1 MLGLECKFSVCRVRP
16 SKYIQHI
23 NLSRT
28 CPDASRV
35 IVSLASYVSACGT
48 TNRDRSPHLS
58 SAFGVAE
65 PKKSAGFAFDG
76 ALLLILLPSAPCRM
90 EVSRLHVLDFAAIV
104 MSRSFFWYPVKARV
118 ETIPCIYASIC
129 AYSRRALGNNAH
141 GFPDRWFPTTI
152 ITTILFCSCI
162 TTTMYI
168 PSIRL
173 YTSEE
178 QRQSLKTEYVAKPY
192 GREKQELLQLIFLW
206 VFRVVRFHRFASPI
220 FENK

>member
-58 SAFGVAE
+58 SSFGVAE

-76 ALLLILLPSAPCRM
+76 ALLLVLLPSAPCRM

-104 MSRSFFWYPVKARV
+104 MYVTFLFLVSCES
-118 ETIPCIYASIC
+118 S
-129 AYSRRALGNNAH
+129 SGNN
-141 GFPDRWFPTTI
+141 
-152 ITTILFCSCI
+152 SV
-162 TTTMYI
+162 YI
-168 PSIRL
+168 C
-173 YTSEE
+173 
-178 QRQSLKTEYVAKPY
+178 EYMC
-192 GREKQELLQLIFLW
+192 LL
-206 VFRVVRFHRFASPI
+206 SPRI
-220 FENK
+220 GE